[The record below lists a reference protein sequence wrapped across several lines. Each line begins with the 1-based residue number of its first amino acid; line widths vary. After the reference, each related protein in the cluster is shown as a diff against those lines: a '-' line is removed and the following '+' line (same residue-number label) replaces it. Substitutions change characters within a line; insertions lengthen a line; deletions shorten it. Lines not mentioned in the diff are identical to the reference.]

1 MNVRDPEMRPSPE
14 ALLEHAERAERTKLR
29 IFVGAAPGVGKT
41 YAMLEAARE
50 RLREGV
56 DVVVGVVETHGRKE
70 TEALLEG
77 LVVVPRRSV
86 EYRGQT
92 LREMD
97 LDAIL
102 ARRPAIV
109 LVDELAHTNAPGS
122 RHPKR
127 YSDVEELLEAGIEV
141 WSTVNIQHLESLND
155 VVAQITGIR
164 VQETVPDVVFERAD
178 EIKLIDLPPEDLIK
192 RLHEGKVYVPAQ
204 AQRAIENY
212 FKPGNLTALREL
224 VLRHAAE
231 RVDDEVQ
238 RYMQA
243 HAITGPWAVSERLMV
258 CVSEGPFGER
268 LVRAARRMAGRRHAE
283 WIALF
288 VEPAGFHRRT
298 TDERERVA
306 RALHLAERL
315 GGEPVTIPGR
325 DVAAEIVRYAR
336 QRNVTEIV
344 LGKPPRSFWQ
354 ALSRRSPVDDVIRAS
369 GDIEVRLVTGERLA
383 LPERASRRHREE
395 ASSGAPPA
403 LRYGVAAGLVAAA
416 TGLALLLRA
425 LFALPDASMVFLT
438 GVLFAAVWGGLGPSL
453 AASVLALLV
462 YDFFFVE
469 PVLTLSVTKPH
480 DVVLLCVFLITSVL
494 VSHLTARARDEA
506 EAARLR
512 EARTSALY
520 AFGRR
525 IAEAAGIDELLAV
538 IAQQTAALL
547 EADVVVLLPEGAHL
561 APRATHPAG
570 LELAPA
576 DVAAASWVREHG
588 ESAGPGTQTLP
599 GGDWSFEPLD
609 TARGV
614 LGVLALRVHGP
625 ERVLA
630 LEQRQLLEAVA
641 RQAAI
646 AIDRTRIDVVLAE
659 KAKTEAVMEAI
670 EDGLVV
676 LDPGGVVIHVNEV
689 ACAIL
694 EVERGH
700 VLGQRFDA
708 LASRH
713 PHYLRVR
720 EAVRELQRHPGHE
733 TDRVEIAL
741 FLRGRDH
748 HFVLRPTSFRTP
760 EGEPAGLILA
770 LQDVTYFRDQEAR
783 REHLVATLSHELGTP
798 ITSLR
803 MALELLGREP
813 SRLDDEQRDL
823 VAAAHEDVV
832 RLQDVS
838 RRFLDLARSRAT
850 AIAVERG
857 EIDVGGV
864 VERAMRIFAPQAR
877 DKGITLDSRVDEV
890 GTLVGDETKLT
901 WAVSNLLANALR
913 YTPPGGRIVVEA
925 LPGGPDGEV
934 RISVQDSGPGIP
946 PEQRDR
952 VFERY
957 AQSAQAGDIGGA
969 GLGLAIVRDIVQAHG
984 GRILLDSEPGRGTRF
999 TLALPRC

>member
-1 MNVRDPEMRPSPE
+1 VTLRDADNRPSPE
-14 ALLEHAERAERTKLR
+14 ALLEHAERAERTRLR
-29 IFVGAAPGVGKT
+29 VFVGAAPGVGKT

-50 RLREGV
+50 RRREGV

-77 LVVVPRRSV
+77 LEVVPRKAI
-86 EYRGQT
+86 EYRGQV

-141 WSTVNIQHLESLND
+141 YTTVNIQHLESLND
-155 VVAQITGIR
+155 VVAQITGVR

-178 EIKLIDLPPEDLIK
+178 EIKLVDLPPEDLIK
-192 RLHEGKVYVPAQ
+192 RLQEGKVYVPAQ

-231 RVDDEVQ
+231 RVDDEMQ

-243 HAITGPWAVSERLMV
+243 HAISGPWAVRERLMV
-258 CVSEGPFGER
+258 CISDGPFGER
-268 LVRAARRMAGRRHAE
+268 LVRAARRMAGRRRAE
-283 WIALF
+283 WLAVF
-288 VEPAGFHRRT
+288 VEPASFHRRPAA
-298 TDERERVA
+298 ERERVA
-306 RALHLAERL
+306 RALRLAERL

-325 DVAAEIVRYAR
+325 DVAAELVRYAR
-336 QRNVTEIV
+336 QRNVTELV

-354 ALSRRSPVDDVIRAS
+354 RLRRPSPVDDVIRTS
-369 GDIEVRLVTGERLA
+369 GDIEVRLVTGERPA
-383 LPERASRRHREE
+383 LPARAPRVQV
-395 ASSGAPPA
+395 
-403 LRYGVAAGLVAAA
+403 GVAGVEVVRRYAVAGALVALA
-416 TGLALLLRA
+416 TATASTLRD
-425 LFALPDASMVFLT
+425 LFALPDVSMVFLT
-438 GVLFAAVWGGLGPSL
+438 FVLFSAVWGGLGPSL
-453 AASVLALLV
+453 AASVLSLLV
-462 YDFFFVE
+462 YDFLFVE
-469 PVLTLSVTKPH
+469 PVLTLTVDKPH
-480 DVVLLCVFLITSVL
+480 DLVLMCVFLITSVL

-506 EAARLR
+506 EGARRR
-512 EARTSALY
+512 EVRTSALY
-520 AFGRR
+520 AFARH
-525 IAEAAGIDELLAV
+525 IAGTTGIDDLLAV
-538 IAQQTAALL
+538 VAEEIAALL
-547 EADVVVLLPEGAHL
+547 DADVVVLLPEGAHM
-561 APRATHPAG
+561 AQRAAFPAG
-570 LELAPA
+570 TELAPA
-576 DVAAASWVREHG
+576 DLAAASWVRQHDEG
-588 ESAGPGTQTLP
+588 AGPGTQTLP
-599 GGDWSFEPLD
+599 GSEWSFEPLD

-614 LGVLALRVHGP
+614 VGVVAVRVRGP
-625 ERVLA
+625 ERALA
-630 LEQRQLLEAVA
+630 LDQRQLLEALA

-646 AIDRTRIDVVLAE
+646 AIERTRIDVVLAE
-659 KAKTEAVMEAI
+659 KAKTEAVIEAI

-676 LDPGGVVIHVNEV
+676 LDPDGAVVHVNEV

-694 EVERGH
+694 EVEREQ

-720 EAVRELQRHPGHE
+720 EAVRELERHPGRE
-733 TDRVEIAL
+733 GERVEIAL

-748 HFVLRPTSFRTP
+748 HFVLRPTAFTTP
-760 EGEPAGLILA
+760 EGEPGGLILG

-813 SRLDDEQRDL
+813 ARLDDEQREL
-823 VAAAHEDVV
+823 VATAHDDVV

-850 AIAVERG
+850 SIALERG
-857 EIDVGGV
+857 EIDVRAV
-864 VERAMRIFAPQAR
+864 IERAVRIFAPQAR
-877 DKGITLDSRVDEV
+877 DKRVALETTIGDV
-890 GTLVGDETKLT
+890 GTVVGDETKLT
-901 WAVSNLLANALR
+901 WALSNLLANALR
-913 YTPPGGRIVVEA
+913 YTPAGGRVVVSA
-925 LPGGPDGEV
+925 ATRDGEV
-934 RISVQDSGPGIP
+934 AIAVQDTGPGIP
-946 PEQRDR
+946 PEQRER

-957 AQSAQAGDIGGA
+957 AQSAAAGDPGGA

-984 GRILLDSEPGRGTRF
+984 GRILLDSDPGHGTRF
-999 TLALPRC
+999 TLELPRC